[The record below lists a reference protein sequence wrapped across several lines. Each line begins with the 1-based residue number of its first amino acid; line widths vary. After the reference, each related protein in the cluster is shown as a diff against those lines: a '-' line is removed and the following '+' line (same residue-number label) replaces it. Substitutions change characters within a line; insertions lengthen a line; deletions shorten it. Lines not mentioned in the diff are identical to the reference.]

1 MRDSTS
7 RTPTSPHQCQRKMKA
22 KPIENKNEIKINKL
36 VRIVDAVQII
46 HRKSQSP
53 CFSSF
58 FFHLPYRLSFHFFF
72 FSPNWRDANAVLTC
86 NAGAVKINTKNCM
99 HERTR
104 SRTVHIL
111 LASGKWY
118 CDLYCSCAVAVMHTR
133 REPNPYDSHGDG
145 LCNGVYCVH
154 PYILLSLVCIR
165 RIYFIENASSETNLD
180 D

>member
-72 FSPNWRDANAVLTC
+72 FRQIEEMRMPCWRAMQEQWKSIPKIVYMNVLDPVRFTYCSLRENDIAIYIVHALSLSCIRGESPIHMIHMVMASVTAC
-86 NAGAVKINTKNCM
+86 IAF
-99 HERTR
+99 TR
-104 SRTVHIL
+104 IFCYRSYVYAEFIL
-111 LASGKWY
+111 LKT
-118 CDLYCSCAVAVMHTR
+118 LHQK
-133 REPNPYDSHGDG
+133 
-145 LCNGVYCVH
+145 
-154 PYILLSLVCIR
+154 
-165 RIYFIENASSETNLD
+165 RI
-180 D
+180 